1 MQRKGNVKSLQ
12 KSGAGEGQRTHFV
25 ACVPS
30 GQRGPDGGF
39 ATAGATA
46 RPCLDVPGRSGGRGR
61 WPGPARGC
69 RGRWGPQYLAPALPV
84 PGHRR
89 TAVSCRVAPCR
100 HQRLGRG
107 GTSAR
112 GGGGG
117 DAAMPPPP
125 FRPAP
130 QPPPA
135 AEASVPPA
143 RACPRCVLF
152 RAQDPRPRGG
162 GGGQDGAATGPS
174 PGAAVRPGRAR
185 RAPGTGAQAGERLG
199 QRPAG
204 RAVPIR
210 GLPARPRLSHCEWSF
225 CFSELSFT
233 YRPRELGT
241 GVLLLA
247 APSPPSPVSVQPAP
261 AGNLPTETYFCL
273 KVLNDNDKQR
283 RLAQELFV

>member
-46 RPCLDVPGRSGGRGR
+46 CPCLDVPGRSGGRGR

-185 RAPGTGAQAGERLG
+185 RAPGTGALRLG
-199 QRPAG
+199 NGWGSGPR
-204 RAVPIR
+204 V
-210 GLPARPRLSHCEWSF
+210 GLSPSGVFLRDPGSPTASGPLASLNFHLLTARVSWGLASCCRPRPPHPPLSLYSPLQQGTCQLKPIF
-225 CFSELSFT
+225 A
-233 YRPRELGT
+233 LG
-241 GVLLLA
+241 
-247 APSPPSPVSVQPAP
+247 
-261 AGNLPTETYFCL
+261 F
-273 KVLNDNDKQR
+273 
-283 RLAQELFV
+283 

>member
-1 MQRKGNVKSLQ
+1 MSKVCKSQARGKVRGPTSSPACLRASGDLTAGSRQ
-12 KSGAGEGQRTHFV
+12 QGRPPAPASTSPAGAG
-25 ACVPS
+25 
-30 GQRGPDGGF
+30 GGD
-39 ATAGATA
+39 AG
-46 RPCLDVPGRSGGRGR
+46 
-61 WPGPARGC
+61 PGP
-69 RGRWGPQYLAPALPV
+69 PA
-84 PGHRR
+84 
-89 TAVSCRVAPCR
+89 AV
-100 HQRLGRG
+100 
-107 GTSAR
+107 

-117 DAAMPPPP
+117 RSTWLLPCPSQDIAGQPCRAVSRRVVTNAWAAAGPRREEGAAGTQPCRPRPSARPPS
-125 FRPAP
+125 RP
-130 QPPPA
+130 QPPRRASRPLGPVRA
-135 AEASVPPA
+135 ASSFGL
-143 RACPRCVLF
+143 RTL
-152 RAQDPRPRGG
+152 DPGG
-162 GGGQDGAATGPS
+162 GGSGGQDRAATGPL

-241 GVLLLA
+241 GVLLPA

-273 KVLNDNDKQR
+273 RVLNDNDKQR